1 MKPATKVTV
10 SKAGYG
16 KRGQLFNSSV
26 DGRRIVSS
34 STTPILDAARVLLN
48 ERVNPDTPIFMFH
61 GGCSNYSLKST
72 VGKAAKLTVIDR
84 GHGPTFRPWRAL
96 SAVPVESSVAAS

>member
-16 KRGQLFNSSV
+16 KRGQLFNSSI

-34 STTPILDAARVLLN
+34 STTPFLDAARVLLN
-48 ERVNPDTPIFMFH
+48 EGVNSDTPIFMFH
-61 GGCSNYSLKST
+61 EGCSYYSLKST
-72 VGKAAKLTVIDR
+72 VGKTAKLTVVGR
-84 GHGPTFRPWRAL
+84 GRGPVFRPWRAL

>member
-1 MKPATKVTV
+1 MKPATKITI

-26 DGRRIVSS
+26 DDRRIVSS
-34 STTPILDAARVLLN
+34 STTPFVDAARVLLN
-48 ERVNPDTPIFMFH
+48 EGIHSDTPIFIFH
-61 GGCSNYSLKST
+61 EGCSYYSLKST

-84 GHGPTFRPWRAL
+84 GHAPIFRPWRAL
-96 SAVPVESSVAAS
+96 SAVPVEPSVAAS

>member
-16 KRGQLFNSSV
+16 KRGQLFNSSI
-26 DGRRIVSS
+26 DGRRIVWS
-34 STTPILDAARVLLN
+34 STTPFLDAARVLIN
-48 ERVNPDTPIFMFH
+48 EGVTPYTPIFMFH
-61 GGCSNYSLKST
+61 EGCSYYSLKST
-72 VGKAAKLTVIDR
+72 VGKAAKLTVIGR

-96 SAVPVESSVAAS
+96 SSVPVESSVAAS